1 MQSADGEVTTA
12 LDNLRALSGHHAG
25 FYTWAKMRFSER
37 DPYALPEEERTD
49 EMIKD
54 WNAFIHDYKVEWEKN
69 WTEQSGKRA
78 KVVFLSAT
86 PFSYIKTVDWAEV
99 ISLIL
104 HHQNRNLVIILLVD
118 TIQAVRVSDSICL
131 ISAIE

>member
-1 MQSADGEVTTA
+1 M
-12 LDNLRALSGHHAG
+12 L
-25 FYTWAKMRFSER
+25 
-37 DPYALPEEERTD
+37 
-49 EMIKD
+49 
-54 WNAFIHDYKVEWEKN
+54 FIHDYKVEWEKN

-86 PFSYIKTVDWAEV
+86 PFSYIKTVDWAEGYL
-99 ISLIL
+99 SLIL